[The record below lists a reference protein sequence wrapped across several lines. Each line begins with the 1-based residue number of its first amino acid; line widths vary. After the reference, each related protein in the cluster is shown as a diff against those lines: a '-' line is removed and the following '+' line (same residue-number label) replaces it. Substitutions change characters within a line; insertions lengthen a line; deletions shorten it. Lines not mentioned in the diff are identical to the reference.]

1 MTTATRRK
9 AILFTL
15 AMLST
20 WLVGCAATGSGT
32 AAPDMTEE
40 GLKKVDVKGIDAAYV
55 RPGATLGTY
64 KRIVLDPV
72 QVAFSKDWKPEKTG
86 SYLPL
91 SNEDRERIRRDLAEL
106 FTTTFS
112 EVLQK
117 GGYPVVSESG
127 PDVLRVTAALTDV
140 YINAPDTMAPG
151 RSYTFVMNAGHMTL
165 VAELHDSETGQI
177 MARVF
182 DQREA
187 RNDQYLQLSTS
198 VSNSAEARDTV
209 RTWANILLGRLNA
222 VRVEPTP
229 SP

>member
-1 MTTATRRK
+1 MRK
-9 AILFTL
+9 STLLSVVLF
-15 AMLST
+15 SS
-20 WLVGCAATGSGT
+20 WLVGCSAIGPSAT
-32 AAPDMTEE
+32 APEMTED
-40 GLKKVDVKGIDAAYV
+40 GLKKVDARGVDAAYV
-55 RPGATLGTY
+55 RPGASLGAY
-64 KRIVLDPV
+64 KRILLDPV
-72 QVAFSKDWKPEKTG
+72 EVAFSKDWKPEKTG

-91 SNEDRERIRRDLAEL
+91 SNEDREKIRRDLAEL
-106 FTTTFS
+106 FTTTFT

-127 PDVLRVTAALTDV
+127 PDVLRVTAGLTDV

-151 RSYTFVMNAGHMTL
+151 RSYTYVMSAGHMTL
-165 VAELHDSETGQI
+165 VAELRDSETGQI
-177 MARVF
+177 MARVY

-229 SP
+229 AP